1 MNSSASR
8 APRKRPSYRR
18 PGPGPRRGDLFD
30 RLTIGKRVREGLI
43 PRYALR
49 NIQAPFHALAL
60 AHFFDALVNVIQQ
73 RLQIDDGLARDAEPE
88 MPRLYDAGV
97 DRPTGIS

>member
-1 MNSSASR
+1 
-8 APRKRPSYRR
+8 
-18 PGPGPRRGDLFD
+18 
-30 RLTIGKRVREGLI
+30 
-43 PRYALR
+43 
-49 NIQAPFHALAL
+49 LAL